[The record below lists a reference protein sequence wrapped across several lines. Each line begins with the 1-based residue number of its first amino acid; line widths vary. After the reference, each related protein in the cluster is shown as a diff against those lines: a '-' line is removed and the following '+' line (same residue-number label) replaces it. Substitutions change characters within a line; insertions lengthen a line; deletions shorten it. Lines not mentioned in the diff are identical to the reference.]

1 MSVFKKAFTA
11 VDQYLDSDKNCQKV
25 LVAAV
30 VIAVIGSVIRR

>member
-1 MSVFKKAFTA
+1 MSIIKKAFTA

-30 VIAVIGSVIRR
+30 VIAVVGSLVRR